1 MSRDAEASSRA
12 EEDGVQR
19 LERLLHESGAL
30 LHPQHAAVIDI
41 KTQLA
46 KIYGNYAPYTLPSL
60 PRPLKERKIQVS
72 REDIFSYIIYGESI
86 VRMYRGFMFQLCQ
99 DMLDVICKVDPGFT
113 RERGVMLSEMNKTKL
128 VLAKQNLA
136 SPGNLDNPVYRKQWE
151 RACLE
156 KQFLNMYLAYY
167 QNMFNRKKTATG

>member
-1 MSRDAEASSRA
+1 M
-12 EEDGVQR
+12 
-19 LERLLHESGAL
+19 L
-30 LHPQHAAVIDI
+30 
-41 KTQLA
+41 
-46 KIYGNYAPYTLPSL
+46 
-60 PRPLKERKIQVS
+60 
-72 REDIFSYIIYGESI
+72 
-86 VRMYRGFMFQLCQ
+86 QLCQ

-136 SPGNLDNPVYRKQWE
+136 SPGNLGNPVYRKQWE

-167 QNMFNRKKTATG
+167 QNMFNRKKTAAG